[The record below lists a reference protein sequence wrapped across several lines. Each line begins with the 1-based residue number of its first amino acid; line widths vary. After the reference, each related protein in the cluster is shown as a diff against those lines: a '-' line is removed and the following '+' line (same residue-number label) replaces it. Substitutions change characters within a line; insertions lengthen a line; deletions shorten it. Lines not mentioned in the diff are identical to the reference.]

1 MKNLLLIFIA
11 TITFVS
17 LSFTADAQWTKLGQ
31 RKVNFRADRDEIRVT
46 ASEGTFRKL
55 KLAVRNAPIYIRK
68 IKVVYGNGN
77 STNIIVNSRISKNSE
92 SKPFDL
98 PGKNRVIQKIIF
110 NYKSVPNFRG
120 KAFVVVHGK

>member
-55 KLAVRNAPIYIRK
+55 KLAVRYAPIYIRN

-77 STNIIVNSRISKNSE
+77 SANIIVNSRISKNSE